1 MSGHLLSVLI
11 FFPLLG
17 VLAIVVGGR
26 EMSDSTARWLALFVT
41 LVTFGLSIAVLGRF
55 DHSDPGF
62 QLVEQASWVPS
73 IGLQWIV
80 GVDGIS
86 LWLVLLTTFLF
97 PVSVLASWTVTTDV
111 RRYMIAMLVLETAV
125 LGTFLALDLIVFF
138 IFFEALLVPMYLLIG
153 GWGGER
159 RVYAALKFFL
169 YTMAGSAFLLVAIL
183 FLYAH
188 TGASTFDLRA
198 LADASATLPVQT
210 ARWLFLGFFIAFAVK
225 VPVFPL
231 HTWLPDAHTEA
242 PTAGSVLLA
251 GVLLKVGAYGM
262 IRFTL
267 TLFPEAAKHFA
278 TAIEVLAVIGIIY
291 GAVCALGQ
299 RDVKR
304 LVAYSSV
311 SHLGFVV
318 LGLFAL
324 TEQSVTGGV
333 LQMVNHGLATG
344 ALFLLVG
351 MVYERTHTRD
361 LGKMGG
367 LAVVMPWL
375 TGAFLFAV
383 FSSVGLPG
391 LNNFVGEFLV
401 ILGSFAVNEWFGAL
415 AAVAVVLAAIYLLWS
430 YQRMAY
436 GPIHEEHSLL
446 PDVNLTAQAC
456 GLFVPLVEEGWLDT
470 EPTRAIARNYLAP
483 FVTAEVDTLVLGC
496 THYPLI
502 KTVIGNVVGRD
513 VRLIDSA
520 HETARE
526 AGEVLRQHNLQND
539 TPHEARY
546 RFIASDA
553 PETFLQMGQ
562 RFLGSSI
569 DRVEARTLG

>member
-11 FFPLLG
+11 FFPLVG

-26 EMSDSTARWLALFVT
+26 EMSDTTARWLALFVT

-73 IGLQWIV
+73 VGLQWIV

-188 TGASTFDLRA
+188 TGASTFDLRT
-198 LADASATLPVQT
+198 LADASATLQVQT

-278 TAIEVLAVIGIIY
+278 TAVSILAVIGIIY

-351 MVYERTHTRD
+351 MVYERTHTRQLD
-361 LGKMGG
+361 KMGG
-367 LAVVMPWL
+367 LASQMPWL
-375 TGAFLFAV
+375 LGFFLFAV
-383 FSSVGLPG
+383 FASAGLPG
-391 LNNFVGEFLV
+391 LSSFVGEFLV
-401 ILGSFAVNEWFGAL
+401 IVGTFAVSHLFGAL
-415 AAVAVVLAAIYLLWS
+415 ASVAVVLGAIYLLWS
-430 YQRMAY
+430 YQRVAY
-436 GPIHEEHSLL
+436 GPIREEHRML
-446 PDVNLTAQAC
+446 PDVSLREVIVIALVLALLLVFGVYPKLMTTSIDPATKQVVEQVSPDHATTVVPATQVTAQA
-456 GLFVPLVEEGWLDT
+456 
-470 EPTRAIARNYLAP
+470 
-483 FVTAEVDTLVLGC
+483 
-496 THYPLI
+496 
-502 KTVIGNVVGRD
+502 
-513 VRLIDSA
+513 
-520 HETARE
+520 
-526 AGEVLRQHNLQND
+526 
-539 TPHEARY
+539 
-546 RFIASDA
+546 
-553 PETFLQMGQ
+553 
-562 RFLGSSI
+562 GS
-569 DRVEARTLG
+569 GG